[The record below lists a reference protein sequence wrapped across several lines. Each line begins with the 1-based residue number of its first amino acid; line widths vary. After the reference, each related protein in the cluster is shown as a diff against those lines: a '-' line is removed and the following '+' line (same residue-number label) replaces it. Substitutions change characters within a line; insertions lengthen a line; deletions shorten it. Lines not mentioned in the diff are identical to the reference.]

1 MTGPD
6 LTVLQPGTNL
16 YNGRFTINECLGSGG
31 FGITYRGYDHKLA
44 RDVAIK
50 EYFPYG
56 YVSRN
61 VSTTN
66 GITLNKAE
74 YEGFYSEWKGKF
86 LNEARALAQFSGVN
100 GIVGVHEFFEESG
113 TAYIIMDYLDGVTLK
128 DYVKQNGKMPA
139 AELCAKA
146 LPIMSA
152 LEKVHEKGIVHRDI
166 SPSNIMLRSDGT
178 LTLFDFGAARE
189 YGDNK
194 ELSVLVKRS
203 YAPIEQYNSKGRQG
217 AFTDVYAFCA
227 TLYYCITGMVP
238 EESVERTI
246 QDDLEPPSAYADVPA
261 HINDAIMKGMQVLA
275 KDRYQNIRELADALQ
290 NNASMQVK
298 VHDPDEGTALL
309 IDKDPSLGKLPP
321 KGVTLPPP
329 AYREPEDVS
338 NTVALQNAPE
348 KNGKVKKIVIGCAAG
363 AALVGLS
370 VGLTVLLLGGN
381 NKKIETAATTA
392 PTTTTSAVT
401 TTAAAAEDTTVSETA
416 APEMTAETT
425 TEAEPETTVETTV
438 ETTTETAPETTVA
451 TEDPEETED
460 ENAEFVLETVTI
472 AGKEYSTD
480 AEKLSIYD
488 DLTDDD
494 IKLIGKFRYLQNLDI
509 SIKNVTNI
517 KPLAKLKNLESLR
530 ISYGSKL
537 EDINAL
543 SGLTELTSL
552 KLSGMSS
559 LKDISALSELTNIEV
574 LELAGSGKLTDISPI
589 GKLSE
594 LKDLH
599 LSGLTRLEDISP
611 IKECTGLTKLSV
623 LECDRLEDFSS
634 LGSLRELEL
643 LHISGSSI
651 KSIAALTGLNY
662 LYDLGL
668 TNTDLTDISAVKT
681 LPDLKYLTLTS
692 NSRLTDISPLK
703 NVRGLEKLDMAY
715 CNITDLSPLE
725 DHVYLKELNVNN
737 NKNLTS
743 LNGVGSLQALTV
755 LHINDTGI
763 TDLSELRSL
772 KNLEELYLSSGLS
785 SVTNAPYLSIDI
797 EPLKELTSLEYL
809 VANLSDEDKKELLA
823 VNPALEITD
832 KRGFRVK
839 KIG

>member
-1 MTGPD
+1 MSNMTGPD

-146 LPIMSA
+146 LPIISA

-166 SPSNIMLRSDGT
+166 SPSNIMRRNDGT

-275 KDRYQNIRELADALQ
+275 KDRYQNMRELADALQ

-309 IDKDPSLGKLPP
+309 IDRDPSLGQLPP

-329 AYREPEDVS
+329 AYREPGGVS

-392 PTTTTSAVT
+392 PMTTTSAVT
-401 TTAAAAEDTTVSETA
+401 TTDAAAEDTTVSETA
-416 APEMTAETT
+416 APEMTA
-425 TEAEPETTVETTV
+425 AN
-438 ETTTETAPETTVA
+438 
-451 TEDPEETED
+451 EDPEETEE
-460 ENAEFVLETVTI
+460 ENAEFVIETVKI
-472 AGKEYSTD
+472 LGQYYNTD
-480 AEKLSIYD
+480 AEKLHIYNPYD

-494 IKLIGKFRYLQNLDI
+494 IKLIGRFKYLKSLEI
-509 SIKNVTNI
+509 SCEKISDI

-552 KLSGMSS
+552 SLSGMSS

-599 LSGLTRLEDISP
+599 FSKLTRLEDISP
-611 IKECTGLTKLSV
+611 IKECTELTKLSV
-623 LECDRLEDFSS
+623 WECDRLEDFSS
-634 LGSLRELEL
+634 LGSLRELESL
-643 LHISGSSI
+643 QISGSSI

-668 TNTDLTDISAVKT
+668 TNTDLTDISVVKT

-703 NVRGLEKLDMAY
+703 NVRGLEKLNLAY

-725 DHVYLKELNVNN
+725 NHVYLKELNVSN
-737 NKNLTS
+737 NKNLES

-755 LHINDTGI
+755 LHIYDTGI
-763 TDLSELRSL
+763 TDLSELGSL
-772 KNLEELYLSSGLS
+772 KNLEDLYLD
-785 SVTNAPYLSIDI
+785 TNISIDI
-797 EPLKELTSLEYL
+797 EPLKELTSLKYL
-809 VANLSDEDKKELLA
+809 FAKLTNEQKNELLA
-823 VNPALEITD
+823 VNPSLSIHESQTFVIH
-832 KRGFRVK
+832 GV
-839 KIG
+839 